1 MPWIFS
7 ISFAQQVAIIIFLA
21 KAAELTR
28 LGPALR
34 GIVSQRAFSYP
45 LSRTTKMAET
55 MLVFSASKTSFDPQ
69 VQGCLIIGQP
79 RHLQAVS
86 FDHFAEKLSRRVDS
100 EVRSNFHW
108 SWKAQF
114 KSNSIFNFNFG
125 ISVRLTLFI
134 DQLRFGPQALIC
146 CAAVNRPRFIS
157 L

>member
-1 MPWIFS
+1 M
-7 ISFAQQVAIIIFLA
+7 AIIIFLA
-21 KAAELTR
+21 KAAELTG

-55 MLVFSASKTSFDPQ
+55 TLVFSASNTSFDPQ

-100 EVRSNFHW
+100 EVRSNFHC
-108 SWKAQF
+108 S
-114 KSNSIFNFNFG
+114 
-125 ISVRLTLFI
+125 
-134 DQLRFGPQALIC
+134 
-146 CAAVNRPRFIS
+146 
-157 L
+157 

>member
-1 MPWIFS
+1 MLKFFDFLRRTSGNIFS
-7 ISFAQQVAIIIFLA
+7 WSGRVDQGWACVTTDCVSAGIYSLPRII
-21 KAAELTR
+21 
-28 LGPALR
+28 
-34 GIVSQRAFSYP
+34 
-45 LSRTTKMAET
+45 KMAET
-55 MLVFSASKTSFDPQ
+55 TLVFSASKTSFDPQ

-79 RHLQAVS
+79 RHLQSVS

-125 ISVRLTLFI
+125 ISFNKFTFI
-134 DQLRFGPQALIC
+134 YRSAQIFPQALLC
-146 CAAVNRPRFIS
+146 YAAVNRPKFIS